1 MVETMVEP
9 IGAALVPQTPLID
22 VQQLVVT
29 FETPRGDAHAVRGV
43 SFSIGRG
50 ETVGVVGESGSGKSV
65 TAMSLLQLLPVGS
78 ADVRANALNVMGRDV
93 LRARN
98 RELSELRGGE
108 VGVVFQDPFRG
119 LTPTMR
125 IGEQIAEVIRRHR
138 RTSRDEAWQLASTV
152 LDRVG
157 IPDVTRSARKYP
169 HQFSGGQRQRIMI
182 AIATAC
188 SPKFLIADE
197 PTTALDVTT
206 RAQILD
212 LLLELRREMAMSLLL
227 ITHDISVIAR
237 VCDRVLGCMA
247 DESWRTARRAR
258 SSGRHSTRIQ
268 PPCSHPRHVSTSP
281 TNRSGRSRANRW
293 TPMTRSRVA
302 RLRPDARSRS
312 ASARRGRS

>member
-1 MVETMVEP
+1 
-9 IGAALVPQTPLID
+9 
-22 VQQLVVT
+22 
-29 FETPRGDAHAVRGV
+29 
-43 SFSIGRG
+43 
-50 ETVGVVGESGSGKSV
+50 
-65 TAMSLLQLLPVGS
+65 MSLLQLLPVGS

-125 IGEQIAEVIRRHR
+125 VGEQIAEVIRRHR

-237 VCDRVLGCMA
+237 VCDRVLVMYGGRIVEDGATRAVFRTPQHPYTAALLASTPRLDQPDKPIRAIPGEPVDAHDEITGCA
-247 DESWRTARRAR
+247 FAPRCPLAIGQCAQRPELTATAAPGQVAACWRPGEAT
-258 SSGRHSTRIQ
+258 
-268 PPCSHPRHVSTSP
+268 
-281 TNRSGRSRANRW
+281 
-293 TPMTRSRVA
+293 
-302 RLRPDARSRS
+302 
-312 ASARRGRS
+312 